1 MTVHGASVSRNR
13 DVLYN
18 AAMPNDHFSR
28 PKRRTEDVRTHYNL
42 NTGGYTVDRWGKV
55 ARGKCRGQ
63 SVRPGAPRWLCD
75 DDQTQELLLQR
86 AYSGY
91 DRTGHRKYLESFRV
105 CGFVDTYFY
114 RTPDGSLGKATDR
127 SRIPDGAVIEEKKPM
142 PVKAGTRNVH
152 AHVYG
157 IPSDAAIDVNDGTWR
172 RARYSADP
180 PCFVDMETGQCLP
193 NDGSIDVFLASAPN
207 TQARQTYCTKRKP
220 PASLPTMF
228 WRLSR

>member
-28 PKRRTEDVRTHYNL
+28 PKRRPEDVRTHYNL

-86 AYSGY
+86 AYSGF
-91 DRTGHRKYLESFRV
+91 DRTGHRKYLESFKV
-105 CGFVDTYFY
+105 CGVDASGNPI
-114 RTPDGSLGKATDR
+114 R
-127 SRIPDGAVIEEKKPM
+127 
-142 PVKAGTRNVH
+142 AGVRNVH

-220 PASLPTMF
+220 PAMLPTMY
-228 WRLSR
+228 WRPSR